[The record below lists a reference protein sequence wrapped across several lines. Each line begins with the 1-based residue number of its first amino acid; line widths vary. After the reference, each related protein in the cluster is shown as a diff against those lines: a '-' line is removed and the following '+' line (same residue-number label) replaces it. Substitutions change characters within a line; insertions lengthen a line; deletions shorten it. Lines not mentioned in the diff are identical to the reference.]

1 MTARR
6 IDDPL
11 DTYLLRVFVLLIT
24 ERSVSRTALKLNQS
38 QPAISAAL
46 KRLRDILGDPLLV
59 REKGGMV
66 PTERALALLS
76 HAKGALAEIDRMI
89 DEPDSFEPHSTRHEF
104 RIGSP
109 DYLAPV
115 FVAAVA
121 ERFRCEAPQAK
132 LALHSL
138 GPNFDFE
145 RSLAEGDLDVVI
157 GNWPEPPHRMH
168 LSMLLED
175 EIVCLV
181 AATHPAARKGMT
193 VSDFQRAVHV
203 VPMPYSISQRGVIDS
218 VLASMRIN
226 RDERVVVQSFTAA
239 PYLLQNTDLVFTTT
253 RHFAQFYADLLP
265 LAIIP
270 SPIAFPPMRFY
281 QLWHERNHQS
291 PGHRWLRRMLSE
303 CGRRIVTQPA
313 QGARSS

>member
-1 MTARR
+1 MTLRR
-6 IDDPL
+6 SDDPL
-11 DTYLLRVFVLLIT
+11 DTYLLRVFVLLIG

-66 PTERALALLS
+66 PTERALALVS
-76 HAKGALAEIDRMI
+76 HAKGALAEIDRMV
-89 DEPDSFEPHSTRHEF
+89 DGPEAFEPDSTRHEF

-115 FVAAVA
+115 FIAGVA
-121 ERFRCEAPQAK
+121 ERFRSEAPQAR
-132 LALHSL
+132 LTLHSL

-181 AATHPAARKGMT
+181 AASHPFARKGM
-193 VSDFQRAVHV
+193 SAEDYARAVHV

-218 VLASMRIN
+218 VLASMRIH
-226 RDERVVVQSFTAA
+226 REERVVVQSFTAA
-239 PYLLQNTDLVFTTT
+239 PYLLQGTDLVFTTT
-253 RHFAQFYADLLP
+253 RHFAQFYANLLP
-265 LAIIP
+265 LAIVP

-291 PGHRWLRRMLSE
+291 PGHRWLRRLLSD
-303 CGRRIVTQPA
+303 CGRRIVSPTT
-313 QGARSS
+313 